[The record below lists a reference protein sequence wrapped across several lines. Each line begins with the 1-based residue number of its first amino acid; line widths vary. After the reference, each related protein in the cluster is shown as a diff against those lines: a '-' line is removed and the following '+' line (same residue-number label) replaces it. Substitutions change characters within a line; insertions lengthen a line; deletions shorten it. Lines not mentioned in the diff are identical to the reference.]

1 MICDK
6 LRKLINLGVTTLLF
20 EEMTLHPKLERKKH
34 SPLDIRLTKF
44 C

>member
-20 EEMTLHPKLERKKH
+20 EEMTLHPKNIP
-34 SPLDIRLTKF
+34 PLTFD
-44 C
+44 